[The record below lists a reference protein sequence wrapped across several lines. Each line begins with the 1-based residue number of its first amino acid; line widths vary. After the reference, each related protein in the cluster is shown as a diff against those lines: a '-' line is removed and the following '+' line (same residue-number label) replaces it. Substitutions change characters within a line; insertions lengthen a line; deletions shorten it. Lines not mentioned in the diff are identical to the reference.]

1 MKNLL
6 KPLISIAIC
15 LSMGILCTNAQEN
28 IFTQYYLNMPGV
40 NAGFTGLED
49 YLDLKVGVREGWN
62 NFGVKD
68 NNVYLS
74 AYGALG
80 SLNRSGRRS
89 NSLRVSDPGK
99 FERNKTEKEFRRK
112 HAIGGMI
119 YNRTVG
125 PYQSFTINANYA
137 YHLPISRKMN
147 LSLGAKAGYGSQRI
161 DFSGLTVRDDIND
174 LFYQQLILSQ
184 QGNQQSLLVDFGT
197 AIYSNH
203 FFIGLSTQNMVV
215 SKLSGDQILDGN
227 YQKRYMLHSAGT
239 FSLSSNLTM
248 ASGFNLMFTQN
259 YDLAWAV
266 NARVRYKDL
275 IYFGTAYDSNSKISG
290 LLGMTTENFD
300 LNYSYDRYLSDLNSF
315 SVSVHEVVVGF
326 PLFNKVGLGP
336 RFW

>member
-6 KPLISIAIC
+6 KPLFIIAVV
-15 LSMGILCTNAQEN
+15 LSMGILRANAQEN
-28 IFTQYYLNMPGV
+28 VFTQYYLNMPGV

-80 SLNRSGRRS
+80 SSSRSGRRS

-99 FERNKTEKEFRRK
+99 FDRIKTEKEFRRK
-112 HAIGGMI
+112 HAIGGMV
-119 YNRTVG
+119 YNRRVG
-125 PYQSFTINANYA
+125 PYQSFVTNANYA
-137 YHLPISRKMN
+137 YHLPISKKMN
-147 LSLGAKAGYGSQRI
+147 LSLGAKMGYGSQRI

-174 LFYQQLILSQ
+174 LFYQQLILAQ
-184 QGNQQSLLVDFGT
+184 QGNQQSLVVDFGT
-197 AIYSNH
+197 AIYSKH
-203 FFIGLSTQNMVV
+203 FFMGLSTQNMVV

-227 YQKRYMLHSAGT
+227 NKKSYMLHSMGT
-239 FSLSSNLTM
+239 FSLSANLTM
-248 ASGFNLMFTQN
+248 ASGFNVMYSQN

-266 NARVRYKDL
+266 NARVRYKDV

-290 LLGMTTENFD
+290 LLGMTTEKFD

-315 SVSVHEVVVGF
+315 NVSVHEVVVGL
-326 PLFNKVGLGP
+326 PLFNKVGLRP